1 MPQWRALTPELLVM
15 AAGVGSRYGGLK
27 QVDPIGPGGELLMD
41 YAVFD
46 AARAGVARVV
56 FVIRRESEA
65 AFHERIGSRYARRI
79 EVAYAYQELDTLPAG
94 FSVPAGRTKP
104 WGTAHAVLAATAT
117 VRGPFL
123 AINADD
129 FYGADAVAKAVAF
142 LGRPPA
148 GPKLA
153 CGLVAYALRQTL
165 SEHGSVS
172 RAVCRVDAEGRLLG
186 LREYTAIEKD
196 GDGAWDRATD
206 TRFEGHEP
214 VSLNLWAFPHALLD
228 GFAAGFAQFLREQGT
243 SPAAEY
249 YVPAAVD
256 HLVREGRAEVTVLR
270 TSSRW
275 FGVTYRDD
283 KPLVAKRLAEL
294 TAAGEYPSPLWRD

>member
-1 MPQWRALTPELLVM
+1 M

-27 QVDPIGPGGELLMD
+27 QVDPVGPSGELLMD

-46 AARAGVARVV
+46 AARAGVSRVV

-65 AFHERIGSRYARRI
+65 AFDERIGSRYARRI
-79 EVAYAYQELDTLPAG
+79 EVAYAYQELDALPAG

-104 WGTAHAVLAATAT
+104 WGTAHAVLSAAC
-117 VRGPFL
+117 VLRGPFL

-129 FYGADAVAKAVAF
+129 FYGADALAKAASF
-142 LGRPPA
+142 LGKPA
-148 GPKLA
+148 TAPRLA
-153 CGLVAYALRQTL
+153 CGLVAYELRQTL

-172 RAVCRVDAEGRLLG
+172 RAICRVGDDGRLLG
-186 LREYTAIEKD
+186 LKEYTAIEKD
-196 GDGAWDRATD
+196 GEGARDKGTGTGFDGT
-206 TRFEGHEP
+206 EP
-214 VSLNLWAFPHALLD
+214 VSLNLWAFPQAVLGGFAE
-228 GFAAGFAQFLREQGT
+228 GFAAFLREQGAT
-243 SPAAEY
+243 AGGEY

-256 HLVREGRAEVTVLR
+256 RLVREGRAVVTVLR
-270 TSSRW
+270 TTSRW

-294 TAAGEYPSPLWRD
+294 TAAGQYPTPLWPD